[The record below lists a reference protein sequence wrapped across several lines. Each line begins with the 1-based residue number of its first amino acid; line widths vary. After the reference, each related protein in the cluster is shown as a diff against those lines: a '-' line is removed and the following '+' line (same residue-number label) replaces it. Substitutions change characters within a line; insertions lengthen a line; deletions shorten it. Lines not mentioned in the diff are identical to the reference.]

1 MTDEEKLVEL
11 KELVDYCVVPM
22 GVVRNLVLEEIHDL
36 EKRIYIKNKM
46 ADLKEGGRGDKRRS
60 D

>member
-1 MTDEEKLVEL
+1 MTDEKKLVEL
-11 KELVDYCVVPM
+11 KELVDSMVQM
-22 GVVRNLVLEEIHDL
+22 GVVRNLVLEEIHEL

-46 ADLKEGGRGDKRRS
+46 ADLKEGGQGDKRRS

>member
-11 KELVDYCVVPM
+11 KELVDNQVQM
-22 GVVRNLVLEEIHDL
+22 GVVRNLVLEEIHKL
-36 EKRIYIKNKM
+36 EKRIYIKNKI
-46 ADLKEGGRGDKRRS
+46 ADLKEGGQVDKRRC